1 MALQLSGQIGAG
13 DIRTEFNQS
22 GEVSLSDYYR
32 GGGLVNSSQT
42 SVPVSGEISFTDFYG
57 VEEPATLG
65 PNYDASN
72 YYFYAEQIDVGM
84 YQVTVKWDGVTVFT
98 GTQSDPTEV
107 QTLDALYERGAL
119 QTTNTYSVSK
129 TPV

>member
-1 MALQLSGQIGAG
+1 MALQSSGQIGAG

-32 GGGLVNSSQT
+32 GGALVNNTET
-42 SVPVSGEISFTDFYG
+42 SVPTSGEISFTDFYG
-57 VEEPATLG
+57 VEEPVTIG
-65 PNYDASN
+65 PIYDATD
-72 YYFYAEQIDVGM
+72 YYFYAEQIDVST

-98 GTQSDPTEV
+98 GTQSDPTKV
-107 QTLDALYERGAL
+107 QLLDALYERGAL

-129 TPV
+129 TS

>member
-1 MALQLSGQIGAG
+1 MALQSSGQIGAG

-32 GGGLVNSSQT
+32 GGGLVNNNQT
-42 SVPVSGEISFTDFYG
+42 SVPVSGEISFADFYG
-57 VEEPATLG
+57 VEEAATLG
-65 PNYDASN
+65 PIYDALD
-72 YYFYAEQIDVGM
+72 YYFYAEQIDVSM
-84 YQVTVKWDGVTVFT
+84 YQVTVRWDGGTVFT
-98 GTQSDPTEV
+98 GVQDDPTKV

-119 QTTNTYSVSK
+119 QTTDTYSVSK